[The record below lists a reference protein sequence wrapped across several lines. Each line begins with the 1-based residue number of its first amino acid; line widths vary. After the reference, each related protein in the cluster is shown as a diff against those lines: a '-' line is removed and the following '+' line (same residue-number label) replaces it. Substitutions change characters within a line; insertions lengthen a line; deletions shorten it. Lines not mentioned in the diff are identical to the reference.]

1 MTINLEILLITIII
15 GVGILYII
23 APKSEIIL
31 KYPNESNVYI
41 DNNNVC
47 YKYKKKY
54 IK

>member
-1 MTINLEILLITIII
+1 MVIRLEILLIFIII
-15 GVGILYII
+15 GVGIIYII
-23 APKSEIIL
+23 SSQPQIIL

-54 IK
+54 L